1 MKSLLVHVQC
11 STNTIVEVTFQIL
24 MDMVA
29 AVYSVSNLQLAALI
43 DAEKNT
49 TSVRE
54 AKHIWCLPLPD
65 ARISELDFSPS
76 DNGEESI

>member
-1 MKSLLVHVQC
+1 
-11 STNTIVEVTFQIL
+11 
-24 MDMVA
+24 MVA

-54 AKHIWCLPLPD
+54 AKHIWCLPLPLPD